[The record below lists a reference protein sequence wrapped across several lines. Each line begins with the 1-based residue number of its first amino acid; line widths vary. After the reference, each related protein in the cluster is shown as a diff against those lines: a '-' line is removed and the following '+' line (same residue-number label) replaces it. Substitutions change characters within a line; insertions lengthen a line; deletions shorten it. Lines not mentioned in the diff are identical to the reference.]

1 MPAPVRPNNYY
12 SENTPAENGGGAS
25 SEEKPAA
32 KSILEKPAAPL
43 DIRKR
48 VNIFMTNPKSGGWG
62 ARCFILFDVL
72 MIILSALNFFIETID
87 GIDMSA
93 IRSIELVTN
102 IFFSAE
108 IAALTWAGTVD
119 PKKMILLNMFY
130 WIDIVNIIP
139 FYGGLVADSI
149 GAAPG
154 VKTGLRFI
162 MMLRPLRILKMQ
174 VASVQTRVLILALHN
189 SWRALLVPCFA
200 MFMMISVLSAAM
212 YLAEEQALGPPDPD
226 DEDRYQNAFDA
237 MWAMFWIISTMGYDG
252 YIGSSHTP
260 GKIIV
265 VISIMCGILFTT
277 MPITIIGEAF
287 RAAWEKKEI
296 LEVQMKIQ
304 DILVQR
310 GLTTNEL
317 SQVFKELDSS
327 GDGNLDWGEFKT
339 ALTMLKVKVPVS
351 KARAL
356 FAEFDEDETGEID
369 FGEFCRILFP
379 DLEELPEFDAGE
391 GGEEAEAPAAASLG
405 PAAKNASGGGGKPM
419 SAARMQLQ
427 ALQDGAGLDPNG
439 SNGAAAA
446 GGQGGLAAML
456 AARRE
461 AAANAPGPEDV
472 PTWEEA
478 PPPGADS

>member
-1 MPAPVRPNNYY
+1 
-12 SENTPAENGGGAS
+12 
-25 SEEKPAA
+25 
-32 KSILEKPAAPL
+32 
-43 DIRKR
+43 
-48 VNIFMTNPKSGGWG
+48 
-62 ARCFILFDVL
+62 
-72 MIILSALNFFIETID
+72 
-87 GIDMSA
+87 
-93 IRSIELVTN
+93 
-102 IFFSAE
+102 
-108 IAALTWAGTVD
+108 
-119 PKKMILLNMFY
+119 
-130 WIDIVNIIP
+130 
-139 FYGGLVADSI
+139 
-149 GAAPG
+149 
-154 VKTGLRFI
+154 
-162 MMLRPLRILKMQ
+162 
-174 VASVQTRVLILALHN
+174 
-189 SWRALLVPCFA
+189 
-200 MFMMISVLSAAM
+200 
-212 YLAEEQALGPPDPD
+212 
-226 DEDRYQNAFDA
+226 
-237 MWAMFWIISTMGYDG
+237 MFWIISTMGYDG

-379 DLEELPEFDAGE
+379 DLEELPEFDGGE
-391 GGEEAEAPAAASLG
+391 GGEERGAG
-405 PAAKNASGGGGKPM
+405 GGVRPAAKNAKV
-419 SAARMQLQ
+419 RRQ
-427 ALQDGAGLDPNG
+427 ADERRAD
-439 SNGAAAA
+439 AAA
-446 GGQGGLAAML
+446 GAAGRAGSIRMSMVPPPEDRVALAML
-456 AARRE
+456 AARRRRRPMRQVRRKCR
-461 AAANAPGPEDV
+461 PG
-472 PTWEEA
+472 EA